1 MELVMQEACGAVH
14 GIVMQE
20 VDGAEAGSQ
29 YRCRLSL
36 QKLKKRYV
44 H

>member
-29 YRCRLSL
+29 RNVERSLCTFLSA
-36 QKLKKRYV
+36 
-44 H
+44 